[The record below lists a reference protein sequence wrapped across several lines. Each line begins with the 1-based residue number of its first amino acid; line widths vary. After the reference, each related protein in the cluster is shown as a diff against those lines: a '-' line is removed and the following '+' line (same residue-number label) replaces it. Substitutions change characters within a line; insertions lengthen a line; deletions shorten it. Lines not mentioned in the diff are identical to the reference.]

1 MKTFNITYDD
11 IIDYEN
17 LYGAN
22 IDAKKCKTE
31 RNEVMRFNM
40 DLDENL
46 IDLYNDLKKK
56 RYKQRGY
63 RLIYITVPK
72 KRLIMA
78 LQYRD
83 RVLQW
88 AVYRKLNPLYE
99 KIYIEDSY
107 GCRKDKGREKA
118 AARLQYWL
126 RQTDRKEKQYYYLK
140 LDISKFFYRV
150 DHEVLLKILAKKIKD
165 KDLLELLEKII
176 NSNKR
181 AFGLPLGVDP
191 SEIDPKDMLFDKGM
205 PIGNLTSQ
213 MFANI

>member
-1 MKTFNITYDD
+1 MRTFNITYED
-11 IIDYEN
+11 IIDYDN
-17 LYGAN
+17 LCGAN

-40 DLDENL
+40 ELDENL
-46 IDLYNDLKKK
+46 LDLHDDLVKR

-88 AVYRKLNPLYE
+88 AIYRKLNPLYE

-107 GCRKDKGREKA
+107 GCRKEKGRSPDPSPGELQNTIQGMIYQVVNFNRLHRNRRRSSRGSFNRDRLSA
-118 AARLQYWL
+118 CSWASLCPAPVSFSSQEGCFARRWLASRLQAVCIQGTVATAN
-126 RQTDRKEKQYYYLK
+126 RTPAITQTP
-140 LDISKFFYRV
+140 
-150 DHEVLLKILAKKIKD
+150 A
-165 KDLLELLEKII
+165 
-176 NSNKR
+176 N
-181 AFGLPLGVDP
+181 P
-191 SEIDPKDMLFDKGM
+191 SRI
-205 PIGNLTSQ
+205 
-213 MFANI
+213 